1 MSPQRASDRR
11 DVVTR
16 VRHQHDNIGRLFA
29 DVAKASRARR
39 AEAFPPLVRLLAVH
53 ETAEETVIY
62 PALLWGGTEAT
73 EVVRL
78 RRAEEDQA
86 KKALADL
93 EGMDPASDRFDEAFT
108 DFRADVEAHIE
119 AEESEV
125 LPRLDEARS
134 RSELRMMDMG
144 FVFVE
149 SIAPTHAHRMAPEGA
164 VGNLMV
170 GPVIGMFDRMRDMLD
185 DSLRR
190 ARGDRRDEA
199 EVR

>member
-11 DVVTR
+11 DVVTH

-29 DVAKASRARR
+29 DVAKASRVRR

-78 RRAEEDQA
+78 RQAEEDLA

-149 SIAPTHAHRMAPEGA
+149 SIAPRTRTGWPQK
-164 VGNLMV
+164 
-170 GPVIGMFDRMRDMLD
+170 
-185 DSLRR
+185 
-190 ARGDRRDEA
+190 ARSA
-199 EVR
+199 T